1 VLLARLLHGIGA
13 SPDARAPQPSSP
25 VAASTR
31 RLQRPSRLSTFYRY
45 DRLLASHFGDEGC
58 DRYLGGPPPYPPRGL
73 VAAGGFKNVSLVFTP
88 AAKIRLF
95 GSLALGGGSAY
106 PMRGSTALFFVAA
119 LAATAAG
126 KPPQPVAP
134 EKPKPFFDPDHAL
147 PYAILFCGPKALPKV
162 HANARPSLCP
172 VRAAASEDAGLFKR
186 GLLGL
191 ERLLV
196 TITQVREALVPGSGE
211 LAHGRSNSVST

>member
-1 VLLARLLHGIGA
+1 MLLARLLHGIGA

-126 KPPQPVAP
+126 KPRPRSRSPSSIPTTLCRTRSCSA
-134 EKPKPFFDPDHAL
+134 
-147 PYAILFCGPKALPKV
+147 
-162 HANARPSLCP
+162 ARGRYRKST
-172 VRAAASEDAGLFKR
+172 RM
-186 GLLGL
+186 
-191 ERLLV
+191 
-196 TITQVREALVPGSGE
+196 
-211 LAHGRSNSVST
+211 LAHRSARSGRPPPRTRVSSRGACWV